1 MQLKRNDDTNNDNV
15 VGTGSGEYYGDAS
28 ANSSVNERTVNF
40 GANGPYESSN
50 PYGALSM
57 SGLNQPGAVNQPGGM
72 DQSQGMGS
80 PYRPGQPGGVNQ
92 PSGMG
97 QPQGMGSPY
106 RPGQPGGVNQ
116 PGGMGQPQAVGTPYR
131 PTQEP
136 IIHKK
141 GINPLFIIL
150 PIVLLVVIFFASQF
164 NKIFGKSKYIP
175 GTYSEGILTNEYFGF
190 KVDCTGSNW
199 TTNGYSGD
207 ADAEQRALD
216 ADSTVEEYY
225 AENQLSIE
233 IMGFDVC
240 QTPYNVKEAGTDV
253 SALME
258 SYKDDY
264 VRRINGTG
272 YKVTSITQ
280 DKMTIAGKTYDGY
293 LITCDYSEGGQTV
306 KVSMVQFYVFKGNYM
321 GCFSAAST
329 SEGKAKLVIQN
340 HVSKLD

>member
-28 ANSSVNERTVNF
+28 ANPSVNERTVNF

-50 PYGALSM
+50 PYGASSM
-57 SGLNQPGAVNQPGGM
+57 SGLN
-72 DQSQGMGS
+72 
-80 PYRPGQPGGVNQ
+80 QPGGVNQ

>member
-28 ANSSVNERTVNF
+28 ANPSVNERTVNF

-50 PYGALSM
+50 PYGASSM
-57 SGLNQPGAVNQPGGM
+57 SGLNQPGT
-72 DQSQGMGS
+72 
-80 PYRPGQPGGVNQ
+80 VNQ

-150 PIVLLVVIFFASQF
+150 PIVLVVVIFFASQF

>member
-28 ANSSVNERTVNF
+28 ANPSVNERTVNF

-50 PYGALSM
+50 PYGASSM

-106 RPGQPGGVNQ
+106 RP
-116 PGGMGQPQAVGTPYR
+116 
-131 PTQEP
+131 TQEP

-150 PIVLLVVIFFASQF
+150 PIVLVVVIFFASQF

>member
-1 MQLKRNDDTNNDNV
+1 MI
-15 VGTGSGEYYGDAS
+15 
-28 ANSSVNERTVNF
+28 SV
-40 GANGPYESSN
+40 
-50 PYGALSM
+50 
-57 SGLNQPGAVNQPGGM
+57 
-72 DQSQGMGS
+72 
-80 PYRPGQPGGVNQ
+80 
-92 PSGMG
+92 
-97 QPQGMGSPY
+97 
-106 RPGQPGGVNQ
+106 
-116 PGGMGQPQAVGTPYR
+116 
-131 PTQEP
+131 
-136 IIHKK
+136 
-141 GINPLFIIL
+141 L

-306 KVSMVQFYVFKGNYM
+306 KVSIYL
-321 GCFSAAST
+321 FSA
-329 SEGKAKLVIQN
+329 
-340 HVSKLD
+340 